1 MADYKT
7 RFKTQQYSG
16 DSLNRQRKI
25 GKKISKST
33 GTNNSSI
40 RLVKVNDAE
49 TIRAV
54 KRMLERSRH
63 PNLNSSDLQER
74 HRSLRH
80 SLDRGIPIK
89 SISDDKGGIPI
100 IIETG
105 FTSRII
111 YHKKIYL
118 INELGDVYEVVKK

>member
-33 GTNNSSI
+33 GRNSSSI

-54 KRMLERSRH
+54 KRMLERSQH
-63 PNLNSSDLQER
+63 PNLNSSNLYER
-74 HRSLRH
+74 HRSLSH
-80 SLDRGIPIK
+80 SLNRDIPIK
-89 SISDDKGGIPI
+89 SISDDKRGIPI
-100 IIETG
+100 TVERG
-105 FTSRII
+105 FNSRII
-111 YHKKIYL
+111 YHKKIYS
-118 INELGDVYEVVKK
+118 INEYGDVYEVVKK